1 MAAKNT
7 KKSAAEA
14 RDGKSR
20 VSSRAREIKARA
32 REEAIK
38 RSEAARK
45 GWETRKRKAEE
56 AERKR
61 LEALERRREKDRLRR
76 AEKREAERKRL
87 EALERRREKDRQRRA
102 EKREAER
109 LKREA
114 ERLEREKK
122 EKKKEAAKARAQ
134 QQAEKRR
141 VCNDLISD
149 PPTDPELVFGTACF
163 DSSSFHQFS
172 DGAWEGEITERGKKD
187 WKRTWDRLER
197 FLRPLLSK
205 AKGWWMRVGVFGV
218 EPSMLGLGEPDFD
231 RDRYQKSRKTWG
243 KAFVPGSIGRNS
255 PWRRIR
261 PSSGKRTK
269 FTTAATVFLT
279 GREITKRF
287 EAKGFKNIVL
297 SVQVFSGNQRP
308 SGD

>member
-1 MAAKNT
+1 MAAKKT

-14 RDGKSR
+14 RGEKPR

-32 REEAIK
+32 QEEAKK

-61 LEALERRREKDRLRR
+61 LEALERRRQ
-76 AEKREAERKRL
+76 
-87 EALERRREKDRQRRA
+87 KDRQRRA

-109 LKREA
+109 LKREK
-114 ERLEREKK
+114 E
-122 EKKKEAAKARAQ
+122 EKKKEAAKVRAQ

-163 DSSSFHQFS
+163 DSSSFHRFS
-172 DGAWEGEITERGKKD
+172 DGTWEGEITERGKKD

-218 EPSMLGLGEPDFD
+218 EPSMLGLGENDFD

-269 FTTAATVFLT
+269 FTTAATVLLT

>member
-1 MAAKNT
+1 MAAKKT

-20 VSSRAREIKARA
+20 VSSRAREIKARV
-32 REEAIK
+32 REEANK

-76 AEKREAERKRL
+76 AEKREAER
-87 EALERRREKDRQRRA
+87 
-102 EKREAER
+102 
-109 LKREA
+109 LKREK
-114 ERLEREKK
+114 E
-122 EKKKEAAKARAQ
+122 EKKKEAAKVRAQ

-163 DSSSFHQFS
+163 DSSSFHRFS
-172 DGAWEGEITERGKKD
+172 DGTWEGEITERGKKD
-187 WKRTWDRLER
+187 SKRTWDRLER

-269 FTTAATVFLT
+269 FTTAATVLLT